1 MKTMRTFLA
10 ALVLMATALSANA
23 ASLGTLGSSL
33 STVTTASGTKSF
45 SEVVSFTITGPSTV
59 FAQVSGAGATGF
71 WTLLDSDW
79 NKLSG
84 KYALGSYDFFSLAAG
99 DYLLGVSLKP
109 LFGSGYA
116 IASAGAIP
124 AVPEPETYALLLG
137 GLGMIITIS
146 SRRMRR

>member
-10 ALVLMATALSANA
+10 ALVLMATALSAQA
-23 ASLGTLGSSL
+23 TDLGTLGSSL
-33 STVTTASGTKSF
+33 SSVSTASKTKSF
-45 SEVVSFTITGPSTV
+45 AEIVSFTITAPSTV
-59 FAQVSGAGATGF
+59 FAQVSGVGATGF
-71 WTLLDSDW
+71 WALLDSDW

-84 KYALGSYDFFSLAAG
+84 IHALGTYDFFSLAAG
-99 DYLLGVSLKP
+99 DYLIGVSVKP

>member
-10 ALVLMATALSANA
+10 ALVLMATALSANSA
-23 ASLGTLGSSL
+23 DLGTLDTNL
-33 STVTTASGTKSF
+33 STAVTSSSTKSF
-45 SEVVSFTITGPSTV
+45 AEFVSFTIDSPSSV
-59 FAQVSGAGATGF
+59 YAQVSGAGATGF
-71 WTLLDSDW
+71 WALFDTGL
-79 NKLSG
+79 NKLSTS
-84 KYALGSYDFFSLAAG
+84 YVLGAYDFFNLAAG
-99 DYLLGVSLKP
+99 DYLLGVSIKP
-109 LFGSGYA
+109 LFGTGYA